1 MKNRALLLCVLA
13 APGLAAAADGDE
25 WYVAPFLGGI
35 TPDYH
40 RDVDHNSVAY
50 GAAIGRELGPIF
62 NIEFSG
68 NGNLDSHTVPPLP
81 PGHLNLDAL
90 SLDMLAVGNR
100 GGIGLALYRP
110 GTGRRAHRLQV
121 QRRWRSRL

>member
-1 MKNRALLLCVLA
+1 MNSRALLLCAVA

-35 TPDYH
+35 TPDYR

-50 GAAIGRELGPIF
+50 GLAVGRELGPLF
-62 NIEFSG
+62 NMEFSG
-68 NGNLDSHTVPPLP
+68 NGNIDSHTVPPASA
-81 PGHLNLDAL
+81 GHLNLDAL

-100 GGIGLALYRP
+100 GGIVSPYIGLGLGA
-110 GTGRRAHRLQV
+110 
-121 QRRWRSRL
+121 